1 MGLIW
6 ICGTLYFCRLHSS
19 SSITNPRVTE
29 RMTLLASMRRHS
41 IRVQHHLH
49 RWSICGTDGGQL
61 LSEAF
66 SHPVPRLSRSSS
78 CSSASSDSALST
90 ESTPSASA
98 GPFTVVLLGDGGV
111 GKSALASIFAGA
123 SDSMGSEC
131 ELYGGEIFEQT
142 ITVDGERASVTLLDI
157 WDSQDEDSWSKQR
170 CLQTGDAF
178 IIVYAI
184 TDRSSF
190 LHASDLRVQL
200 RREREADRTPII
212 LVGNKSDLVRCR
224 EVSVSEARASA
235 SVFDCKF
242 IETSAAMQHN
252 VWPLFE
258 GIVRQLRLRRDAR
271 ETLSRRSSLLQQRR
285 ESLPKKAKRFI
296 HRMVAK
302 KNKQAAFTLKSKS
315 CHDLMSL

>member
-1 MGLIW
+1 
-6 ICGTLYFCRLHSS
+6 
-19 SSITNPRVTE
+19 
-29 RMTLLASMRRHS
+29 MTLLASMRRHS

-61 LSEAF
+61 LSDGF
-66 SHPVPRLSRSSS
+66 PRPDIGMSRSSS
-78 CSSASSDSALST
+78 CSSTSSDSVLSS
-90 ESTPSASA
+90 ESATPASV
-98 GPFTVVLLGDGGV
+98 GPFTVVLLGDNGV

-131 ELYGGEIFEQT
+131 ELYGGEVFEQT
-142 ITVDGERASVTLLDI
+142 ITVDGERATVTLLDT
-157 WDSQDEDSWSKQR
+157 WDSQDEGSWTQEQ

-190 LHASDLRVQL
+190 LRASDLRIQ
-200 RREREADRTPII
+200 
-212 LVGNKSDLVRCR
+212 
-224 EVSVSEARASA
+224 EVSISEGRSSA
-235 SVFDCKF
+235 AVFDCKF

-258 GIVRQLRLRRDAR
+258 GIIRQLRLRRDST
-271 ETLSRRSSLLQQRR
+271 ENLTRRCSLQKRR

-296 HRMVAK
+296 NRMVAQ
-302 KNKQAAFTLKSKS
+302 KNKQAAFKLKSKS

>member
-1 MGLIW
+1 
-6 ICGTLYFCRLHSS
+6 
-19 SSITNPRVTE
+19 
-29 RMTLLASMRRHS
+29 MTLLASMRRHS

-61 LSEAF
+61 LSDGFA
-66 SHPVPRLSRSSS
+66 PPDIGMSRSSS
-78 CSSASSDSALST
+78 CSSASSDSALSS
-90 ESTPSASA
+90 ESAMPTSV
-98 GPFTVVLLGDGGV
+98 GPFTVVLLGDNGV

-131 ELYGGEIFEQT
+131 ELYGGEVFEQT
-142 ITVDGERASVTLLDI
+142 ITVDGERTTVTLLDT
-157 WDSQDEDSWSKQR
+157 WDSQDEGGWTQER

-190 LHASDLRVQL
+190 LRASDLRIQL
-200 RREREADRTPII
+200 RRQREADRTPII
-212 LVGNKSDLVRCR
+212 LVGNKCDLVRCR
-224 EVSVSEARASA
+224 EVSISEGRSSA
-235 SVFDCKF
+235 AVFDCKF

-258 GIVRQLRLRRDAR
+258 GIIRQLRLRRDST
-271 ETLSRRSSLLQQRR
+271 ENLTRRCSLQKRR

-296 HRMVAK
+296 NRMVAK
-302 KNKQAAFTLKSKS
+302 KNKQAAFKLKSKS

>member
-1 MGLIW
+1 
-6 ICGTLYFCRLHSS
+6 
-19 SSITNPRVTE
+19 
-29 RMTLLASMRRHS
+29 MTLLANMRRHS

-49 RWSICGTDGGQL
+49 RWSICGTDGEQL
-61 LSEAF
+61 LSDAF
-66 SHPVPRLSRSSS
+66 ARPDIGMSRSSS
-78 CSSASSDSALST
+78 CSSASSDSALSN
-90 ESTPSASA
+90 ESATPPSVA
-98 GPFTVVLLGDGGV
+98 PFTVVLLGDSGV

-131 ELYGGEIFEQT
+131 ELYGGEVFEQT
-142 ITVDGERASVTLLDI
+142 IPVDGERATVTLLDM
-157 WDSQDEDSWSKQR
+157 WDSQDEGSWTQER

-190 LHASDLRVQL
+190 LHASELRIQL

-212 LVGNKSDLVRCR
+212 LVGNKCDLVRCR
-224 EVSVSEARASA
+224 EVSISEGRASA
-235 SVFDCKF
+235 AVFDCKF

-258 GIVRQLRLRRDAR
+258 GIIRQLRLRRDSL
-271 ETLSRRSSLLQQRR
+271 ETLTRRCSLQKRR
-285 ESLPKKAKRFI
+285 ESLPEKAKRFI
-296 HRMVAK
+296 NRLVAK
-302 KNKQAAFTLKSKS
+302 KNKQAAFKLKSKS

>member
-1 MGLIW
+1 
-6 ICGTLYFCRLHSS
+6 
-19 SSITNPRVTE
+19 
-29 RMTLLASMRRHS
+29 MTLLASVRRHS

-61 LSEAF
+61 LNDAF
-66 SHPVPRLSRSSS
+66 ARPDIRMSRSSS

-90 ESTPSASA
+90 ESATPASG
-98 GPFTVVLLGDGGV
+98 GPFTVVLLGDNGV

-142 ITVDGERASVTLLDI
+142 ITVDGERASVTLLDT
-157 WDSQDEDSWSKQR
+157 WDSQDEGSWTQQR

-190 LHASDLRVQL
+190 LRASDLRVQL
-200 RREREADRTPII
+200 QREREVDRTPII
-212 LVGNKSDLVRCR
+212 LVGNKCDLVRCR
-224 EVSVSEARASA
+224 EVSISEGRSSA
-235 SVFDCKF
+235 AVFDCKF

-258 GIVRQLRLRRDAR
+258 GIIRQLRLRRDSM
-271 ETLSRRSSLLQQRR
+271 ETLSRRSSLQKRR

-296 HRMVAK
+296 NRMVAK
-302 KNKQAAFTLKSKS
+302 KNKQAAFKLKSKS

>member
-1 MGLIW
+1 
-6 ICGTLYFCRLHSS
+6 
-19 SSITNPRVTE
+19 
-29 RMTLLASMRRHS
+29 MTLLANMRRHS

-61 LSEAF
+61 LGDAF
-66 SHPVPRLSRSSS
+66 ARPDTGMSRSSS
-78 CSSASSDSALST
+78 CSSASSEYALSN
-90 ESTPSASA
+90 ESVTPASF
-98 GPFTVVLLGDGGV
+98 GPFTVVLLGDNGV

-131 ELYGGEIFEQT
+131 ELYGGEVFEQT
-142 ITVDGERASVTLLDI
+142 IPVDGERATVTLLDM
-157 WDSQDEDSWSKQR
+157 WDSQDKGSWTQEQ

-190 LHASDLRVQL
+190 LHASELRIQL

-212 LVGNKSDLVRCR
+212 LVGNKCDLVRCR
-224 EVSVSEARASA
+224 EVSINEGRASA
-235 SVFDCKF
+235 AVFDCKF

-258 GIVRQLRLRRDAR
+258 GIIRQLRLRRDSM
-271 ETLSRRSSLLQQRR
+271 ETLTRRCSLQKRR

-296 HRMVAK
+296 NSLVAK
-302 KNKQAAFTLKSKS
+302 KNKQAAFKLKSKS

>member
-1 MGLIW
+1 
-6 ICGTLYFCRLHSS
+6 
-19 SSITNPRVTE
+19 
-29 RMTLLASMRRHS
+29 MTLLASMRRHS

-61 LSEAF
+61 LSDGFAR
-66 SHPVPRLSRSSS
+66 PDIGMSRSSS
-78 CSSASSDSALST
+78 CSSTSSDSALST
-90 ESTPSASA
+90 ESATPASV
-98 GPFTVVLLGDGGV
+98 GPFTVVLLGDNGV

-131 ELYGGEIFEQT
+131 ELYGGEVFEQT
-142 ITVDGERASVTLLDI
+142 ITVDGERATVTLLDT
-157 WDSQDEDSWSKQR
+157 WDSQDESSWTQER

-190 LHASDLRVQL
+190 LHASDLRIQL
-200 RREREADRTPII
+200 RRQREANRTPII
-212 LVGNKSDLVRCR
+212 LVGNKCDLVRCR
-224 EVSVSEARASA
+224 EVSISEGRSSA
-235 SVFDCKF
+235 AVFDCKF

-258 GIVRQLRLRRDAR
+258 GIIRQLRLRRDST
-271 ETLSRRSSLLQQRR
+271 ENLTRSCSLQKRR

-296 HRMVAK
+296 NRMVAK
-302 KNKQAAFTLKSKS
+302 KNKQAAFKLKSKS

>member
-1 MGLIW
+1 
-6 ICGTLYFCRLHSS
+6 
-19 SSITNPRVTE
+19 
-29 RMTLLASMRRHS
+29 MTLLASVRRHS

-61 LSEAF
+61 LNDAF
-66 SHPVPRLSRSSS
+66 PRSDISMSRSSS

-90 ESTPSASA
+90 ESATPASV
-98 GPFTVVLLGDGGV
+98 GPFTVVLLGDNGV

-142 ITVDGERASVTLLDI
+142 ITVDGERASVTLLDT
-157 WDSQDEDSWSKQR
+157 WDSQDEGSWTQQR

-190 LHASDLRVQL
+190 LRASDLRVQL
-200 RREREADRTPII
+200 RREREVDRTPII
-212 LVGNKSDLVRCR
+212 LVGNKCDLVRCR
-224 EVSVSEARASA
+224 EVSISEGRSSA
-235 SVFDCKF
+235 AVFDCKF

-258 GIVRQLRLRRDAR
+258 GIIRQLRLRRDSM
-271 ETLSRRSSLLQQRR
+271 ETLSSHSSLQKRR

-296 HRMVAK
+296 NRMVAK
-302 KNKQAAFTLKSKS
+302 KNKQAAFKLKSKS

>member
-1 MGLIW
+1 
-6 ICGTLYFCRLHSS
+6 
-19 SSITNPRVTE
+19 
-29 RMTLLASMRRHS
+29 MTLLASVRRHS

-61 LSEAF
+61 LSDGFAR
-66 SHPVPRLSRSSS
+66 PDIGMSRSSS
-78 CSSASSDSALST
+78 CSSTSSDSALSS
-90 ESTPSASA
+90 ESVTPASV
-98 GPFTVVLLGDGGV
+98 GPFTVVLLGDNGV

-131 ELYGGEIFEQT
+131 ELYGGEVFEQT
-142 ITVDGERASVTLLDI
+142 ITVDGERATVTLLDT
-157 WDSQDEDSWSKQR
+157 WDSQGEGSWTQER

-190 LHASDLRVQL
+190 LHASDLRIQL
-200 RREREADRTPII
+200 RRQREADRTPII
-212 LVGNKSDLVRCR
+212 LVGNKCDLVRCR
-224 EVSVSEARASA
+224 EVSISEGRSSA
-235 SVFDCKF
+235 AVFDCKF

-258 GIVRQLRLRRDAR
+258 GIIRQLRLRRDST
-271 ETLSRRSSLLQQRR
+271 ENLTRRGSLQKRR

-296 HRMVAK
+296 SRMVAK
-302 KNKQAAFTLKSKS
+302 KNKQAAFKLKSKS

>member
-1 MGLIW
+1 
-6 ICGTLYFCRLHSS
+6 
-19 SSITNPRVTE
+19 
-29 RMTLLASMRRHS
+29 MTLLASVRRHS

-61 LSEAF
+61 LSDGF
-66 SHPVPRLSRSSS
+66 LRPDIGMSRSSS
-78 CSSASSDSALST
+78 CSSTSSDSALSS
-90 ESTPSASA
+90 ESVTPASV
-98 GPFTVVLLGDGGV
+98 GPFTVVLLGDNGV

-131 ELYGGEIFEQT
+131 ELYGGEVFEQT
-142 ITVDGERASVTLLDI
+142 ITVDGERATVTLLDT
-157 WDSQDEDSWSKQR
+157 WDSQGEGSWTQER

-190 LHASDLRVQL
+190 LHASDLRIQL
-200 RREREADRTPII
+200 RRQREADRTPII
-212 LVGNKSDLVRCR
+212 LVGNKCDLVRCR
-224 EVSVSEARASA
+224 EVSISEGRSSA
-235 SVFDCKF
+235 AVFDCKF

-258 GIVRQLRLRRDAR
+258 GIIRQLRLRRDST
-271 ETLSRRSSLLQQRR
+271 ENLTRRGSLQKRR

-296 HRMVAK
+296 SRMVAK
-302 KNKQAAFTLKSKS
+302 KNKQAAFKLKSKS

>member
-1 MGLIW
+1 
-6 ICGTLYFCRLHSS
+6 
-19 SSITNPRVTE
+19 
-29 RMTLLASMRRHS
+29 MTLLASMRRHS

-61 LSEAF
+61 LSDGFAR
-66 SHPVPRLSRSSS
+66 PDIGMSRSSS

-90 ESTPSASA
+90 ESATPASL
-98 GPFTVVLLGDGGV
+98 GPFTVVLLGDNGV

-131 ELYGGEIFEQT
+131 ELYGGEVFEQT
-142 ITVDGERASVTLLDI
+142 ITVDSERATVTLLDM
-157 WDSQDEDSWSKQR
+157 WDSQDEGSWTQEH

-190 LHASDLRVQL
+190 LRASDLRIQL
-200 RREREADRTPII
+200 RRQREADRTPII
-212 LVGNKSDLVRCR
+212 LVGNKCDLVRCR
-224 EVSVSEARASA
+224 EVSISEGCSSA
-235 SVFDCKF
+235 AVFDCKF

-258 GIVRQLRLRRDAR
+258 GIIRQLCLRRDSTENLAR
-271 ETLSRRSSLLQQRR
+271 RCSLQKRR
-285 ESLPKKAKRFI
+285 ESLPKKAKHLIDRI
-296 HRMVAK
+296 VAK
-302 KNKQAAFTLKSKS
+302 KNKQAAFKLKSKS
-315 CHDLMSL
+315 CHDLMSV

>member
-1 MGLIW
+1 
-6 ICGTLYFCRLHSS
+6 
-19 SSITNPRVTE
+19 
-29 RMTLLASMRRHS
+29 MTLLASVRRHS

-61 LSEAF
+61 LSDGFAR
-66 SHPVPRLSRSSS
+66 PDIGMSRSSS
-78 CSSASSDSALST
+78 CSSTSSDSALSS
-90 ESTPSASA
+90 ESVTPASV
-98 GPFTVVLLGDGGV
+98 GPFTVVLLGDNGV

-131 ELYGGEIFEQT
+131 ELYGGEVFEQT
-142 ITVDGERASVTLLDI
+142 ITVDGERATVTLLDT
-157 WDSQDEDSWSKQR
+157 WDSQGEGSWTQER

-190 LHASDLRVQL
+190 LHASDLRIQL
-200 RREREADRTPII
+200 RCQREADRTPII
-212 LVGNKSDLVRCR
+212 LVGNKCDLVRCR
-224 EVSVSEARASA
+224 EVSISEGRSSA
-235 SVFDCKF
+235 AVFDCKF

-258 GIVRQLRLRRDAR
+258 GIIRQLRLRRDST
-271 ETLSRRSSLLQQRR
+271 ENLTRRGSFQKRR

-296 HRMVAK
+296 SRMVAK
-302 KNKQAAFTLKSKS
+302 KNKQAAFKLKSKS